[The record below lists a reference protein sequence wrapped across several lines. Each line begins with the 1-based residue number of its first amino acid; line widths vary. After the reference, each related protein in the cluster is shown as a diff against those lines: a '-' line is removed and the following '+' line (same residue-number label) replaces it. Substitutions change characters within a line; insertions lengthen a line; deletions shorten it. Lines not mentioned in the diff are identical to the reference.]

1 MEADPPISDL
11 SKRKRRWCQFS
22 LRTLMIV
29 VTLLSIA
36 AAVFPKLMRSFEE
49 DGFDGSRV
57 ALSLVL
63 FASVGAAI
71 GTSARRP
78 FVGAALG
85 LILWYLMWITTPVIH
100 S

>member
-1 MEADPPISDL
+1 MSDQPQDQP
-11 SKRKRRWCQFS
+11 SNRRRFQFS

-36 AAVFPKLMRSFEE
+36 AIVFSKIVRSFEE

-71 GTSARRP
+71 GASAKRP
-78 FVGAALG
+78 FIGTAIG
-85 LILWYLMWITTPVIH
+85 LILWYWMWITMPVIH